1 MGSFKLNVT
10 VVYYEGNFIFSNAV
24 VVDVKKNKI
33 VIILICLGDT
43 HSYGKFIFYVT
54 LVTVLDKVDVKSVEY
69 FSNLAE
75 VLNLQS
81 IAEVAVIVSVGD
93 VRVSKHVLL
102 GNTVGDVYRNYYVA
116 LGILHC
122 KELRILLNAEGCRI
136 NEVAVLINFIIT
148 NNGIKIELI
157 MSEIGQCYYS
167 KYFVLANLILHVVLV
182 TNELYTCGK
191 SAGEKN
197 KLVKSV
203 VIYSF
208 VNKAYAAKVN
218 LYLCDF
224 PIVILGGFC
233 KYIVR
238 CIHTVSQAE
247 LDLRFIISNSRIC
260 KIAYKRCLKCRVKSD
275 KLDLLLAASIS
286 KDSILK
292 SYLIDGKLKG
302 LDIPIEGLSC
312 GGNGVA
318 ILVKEL
324 IVTVQSDY
332 GDGNLVVTCIRAI
345 LTGISNRDALIAVR
359 LKSYGLLGAVIDEA
373 AVYEVK
379 LKYKLIYVNRLRSD
393 FPLKLALIGV
403 DYVSF
408 FINKRVVAVKSGDG
422 YSYRIVACIRALIT
436 GNYNGDAL
444 IAVRL
449 KSYGLLGAVINETA
463 VYEVKLKYKLIYVN
477 GLRSDFPLKL
487 TLVIIGLDYIS
498 FFINKRVVAVKSG
511 ELHLCIERTYI
522 GCGCAF
528 NKVDLHSLGSCALKH
543 DVDKRAV
550 IFEAVLIK
558 LKSYI
563 RGLNLLG
570 RDAPGEAY
578 DVHINRSACV
588 IKKRIVRRIAKGY
601 VNYYFVSADVGLLV
615 LSINN
620 G

>member
-182 TNELYTCGK
+182 TNELYTCWK
-191 SAGEKN
+191 SACEKN

-208 VNKAYAAKVN
+208 INKAYAAKVN

-302 LDIPIEGLSC
+302 LDAPRELFGC
-312 GGNGVA
+312 FGNGVA
-318 ILVKEL
+318 VLVNEL
-324 IVTVQSDY
+324 IVFVKSDN
-332 GDGNLVVTCIRAI
+332 GNDNLVVICIRT
-345 LTGISNRDALIAVR
+345 LLSGIRNRDALIAVR

-408 FINKRVVAVKSGDG
+408 FINKRVVAVKSG
-422 YSYRIVACIRALIT
+422 
-436 GNYNGDAL
+436 
-444 IAVRL
+444 
-449 KSYGLLGAVINETA
+449 
-463 VYEVKLKYKLIYVN
+463 
-477 GLRSDFPLKL
+477 
-487 TLVIIGLDYIS
+487 
-498 FFINKRVVAVKSG
+498 

-528 NKVDLHSLGSCALKH
+528 NKVDLHSLGSRTVKCNA
-543 DVDKRAV
+543 DRRTGVY
-550 IFEAVLIK
+550 EAVLIK